1 MQSLFQILAE
11 RVDDW
16 RAAHYA
22 CPGEQDFPAI
32 REILEFAL
40 EDPASGQLRYLRHA
54 QLRALETYW
63 HLRLVLHTPRI
74 PDLYATL
81 FPAKSQR
88 RAAMGLN
95 SKALTELIADTSLEE
110 VIARMQADNAFVKQ
124 HGLESLRETFALDY
138 PSYILALAM
147 GAGKTIL
154 MGSIVATEFAM
165 AQEYPDG
172 PFVENALIFAPGKTI
187 LSALRELADIP
198 FERLLPPRLHKP
210 FAASL
215 KLTFTR
221 DGDKQIPITLGSSF
235 NVIVTNTEKIRI
247 QKPTV
252 RAGSSQ
258 RLFAGSQDEEATA
271 LANLRLQAI
280 ASLPH
285 LAVFSDEAHHTYGQK
300 LLGKWEKDKET
311 GEPVFKDDGIKKVR
325 RTIDFLAQ
333 ETNLIVAI
341 NATGTPYF
349 ERQPLRDVVV
359 WYGLGEGIRD
369 GVLKELAG
377 GIKVLELGDGE
388 AAQMVHSVIDDFV
401 RDYWPVALENGAP
414 ARLALYFPNLE
425 ARDELRPAIESALL
439 AHGIGP
445 DTLLAVDNKS
455 SDATR
460 RAFEAVARDPTA
472 PHRVLLLV
480 NMGTEGW
487 NCPSLFACALV
498 RKLASSNN
506 FVLQAATRC
515 LRQVPGNTK
524 AARVYLTA
532 SNKKTLEDQL
542 TETYG
547 TNLKSL
553 DTQHADRVE
562 KTIHLHQP
570 HLPPLLIK
578 KRVLR
583 VARRAHTTGAIPLVF
598 SIPDLPEPLGPLVQ
612 TWSPVQTANGGTHL
626 QRLDAADV
634 LLQPFTPMLDDYTA
648 AARLAA
654 SYHLPTPE
662 LLAALRL
669 AYDKNDL
676 QPLSHIREKL
686 HIPEHHLAALGQ
698 QIEAQRNQYEET
710 WDEIEVAVA
719 LVKADGFDRAEVD
732 GQPVYTARIS
742 FDKKH
747 EHLFK
752 TAQDTADTALALQRS
767 FHYEGYNFDSAPEA
781 EFLDWCLSLLQTQP
795 HQIEGLWFT
804 GGLTDSCKTDLR
816 AEYLGDDGRWHTYT
830 PDFVL
835 RRADG
840 KHLVVEVKND
850 KLSPDI
856 TTDLARHAQ
865 GQAPHTLEGR
875 KAVALKRWEQLN
887 PERLS
892 YHVMFADTA
901 LLDEGKKTVRDFICS
916 PKSQPDLL
924 SEAEIGLAQVR
935 AGQRLS
941 SSELDGIL
949 AD

>member
-1 MQSLFQILAE
+1 MNFHQVRYFWLPLPYKTDIRMNHLFQALSA
-11 RVDDW
+11 RVDEW
-16 RAAHYA
+16 RKVRYECA
-22 CPGEQDFPAI
+22 DFPAI
-32 REILEFAL
+32 SEILDFAL
-40 EDPASGQLRYLRHA
+40 EDPATDQLRYLRRA

-63 HLRLVLHTPRI
+63 YLRLVLHTPKV
-74 PDLYATL
+74 PALYSEL
-81 FPAKSQR
+81 FPDPEQR
-88 RAAMGLN
+88 CQAMGLTAPEILKQMAFGGGID
-95 SKALTELIADTSLEE
+95 S
-110 VIARMQADNAFVKQ
+110 VITRLQTDNDFVRK
-124 HGLESLRETFALDY
+124 HGLESLRETFSLDY

-165 AQEYPDG
+165 ALEYPDA
-172 PFVENALIFAPGKTI
+172 PFVQNALVFAPGKTI

-198 FERLLPPRLHKP
+198 FERLLPARLHKP

-252 RAGSSQ
+252 RNAAQS
-258 RLFAGSQDEEATA
+258 RLFAGTKDEEATA
-271 LANLRLQAI
+271 MANLRLQAI

-300 LLGKWEKDKET
+300 LLGKWEKDKES
-311 GEPVFKDDGIKKVR
+311 GELVFQDDGIKKVR
-325 RTIDFLAQ
+325 RTIDYLAQ
-333 ETNLIVAI
+333 ETNLIVTI

-369 GVLKELAG
+369 GVLKELAN
-377 GIKVLELGDGE
+377 GIKVLELGDGDAE
-388 AAQMVHSVIDDFV
+388 RMVQSVIDDFV
-401 RDYWPVALENGAP
+401 ADYWSVSLENGAP

-425 ARDELRPAIESALL
+425 TRDELRPSIESALL

-455 SDATR
+455 SEATR
-460 RAFEAVARDPTA
+460 RSFEAVARDPAA
-472 PHRVLLLV
+472 PHRVMLLV

-498 RKLASSNN
+498 RKLATSNN

-524 AARVYLTA
+524 PARVYLTA

-547 TNLKSL
+547 TSLKAL
-553 DTQHADRVE
+553 DTQQAERVE
-562 KTIHLHQP
+562 KTIHLHKP
-570 HLPPLLIK
+570 HLPALLIK

-583 VARRAHTTGAIPLVF
+583 IQRKAVPADVAPLVF
-598 SIPDLPEPLGPLVQ
+598 TLPDVPAPVGPVVQ
-612 TWSPVQTANGGTHL
+612 TWSPVLTASGDTRM
-626 QRLDAADV
+626 QRLDVADV
-634 LLQPFTPMLDDYTA
+634 LLESFTSTLDCYTA

-654 SYHLPTPE
+654 CHHLPTTE
-662 LLAALRL
+662 LLAALRQV
-669 AYDKNDL
+669 YETQEVPD
-676 QPLSHIREKL
+676 
-686 HIPEHHLAALGQ
+686 HHMDALGQ
-698 QIEAQRNQYEET
+698 QIEAQRNQYEEA

-719 LVKADGFDRAEVD
+719 LVKADGFDVAEVN
-732 GQPVYTARIS
+732 GQPLYTARIS
-742 FDKKH
+742 FDKKNQ
-747 EHLFK
+747 HLYK
-752 TAQDTADTALALQRS
+752 TANETADAAHALRSS
-767 FHYEGYNFDSAPEA
+767 FHYEGYNFDSNPEA
-781 EFLDWCLSLLQTQP
+781 EFLDWTLGLLQAHP

-804 GGLTDSCKTDLR
+804 GGLTDAGKTDLR

-856 TTDLARHAQ
+856 DADMARHALGEPAQ
-865 GQAPHTLEGR
+865 TLEGR

-887 PERLS
+887 PDRLS

-901 LLDEGKKTVRDFICS
+901 LHDSGKKTVLDFITAKVVAAAAATS
-916 PKSQPDLL
+916 
-924 SEAEIGLAQVR
+924 
-935 AGQRLS
+935 
-941 SSELDGIL
+941 
-949 AD
+949 

>member
-1 MQSLFQILAE
+1 MNHLFQALSI
-11 RVDDW
+11 RVDEW
-16 RAAHYA
+16 RKARYE
-22 CPGEQDFPAI
+22 CPDFPAI
-32 REILEFAL
+32 SEILDFAL
-40 EDPASGQLRYLRHA
+40 EDAATDQLRYLRRA
-54 QLRALETYW
+54 QFRALETYW
-63 HLRLVLHTPRI
+63 YLRLVLNTPRI
-74 PDLYATL
+74 PDLYITL
-81 FPAKSQR
+81 FPKSKDR
-88 RAAMGLN
+88 REAMGLT
-95 SKALTELIADTSLEE
+95 SREIVDMIADDGLEAVLE
-110 VIARMQADNAFVKQ
+110 QLQTDNAFVRK
-124 HGLESLRETFALDY
+124 HGLESLRETFSLDY

-165 AQEYPDG
+165 ALEYPDG
-172 PFVENALIFAPGKTI
+172 PFVQNALVFAPGKTI

-198 FERLLPPRLHKP
+198 FERLLPARLHKP
-210 FAASL
+210 FATSL

-252 RAGSSQ
+252 RIAAQS
-258 RLFAGSQDEEATA
+258 RIFAGTKDEEATA
-271 LANLRLQAI
+271 MANLRLQAI

-300 LLGKWEKDKET
+300 LLGKWEKDKES
-311 GEPVFKDDGIKKVR
+311 GELVFKDDGIKKVR
-325 RTIDFLAQ
+325 RTIDYLAQ
-333 ETNLIVAI
+333 ETNLIVTI

-369 GVLKELAG
+369 GVLKELSN
-377 GIKVLELGDGE
+377 GIKVLELGDGDAE
-388 AAQMVHSVIDDFV
+388 RMVQSVIDDFV
-401 RDYWPVALENGAP
+401 TDYWSVALENGAP

-425 ARDELRPAIESALL
+425 TRDELRPSIESALL

-455 SDATR
+455 SEATR
-460 RAFEAVARDPTA
+460 RSFEAVARDPAA
-472 PHRVLLLV
+472 PHRVMLLV

-498 RKLASSNN
+498 RKLVTSNN

-515 LRQVPGNTK
+515 LRQVPGNSK
-524 AARVYLTA
+524 PARVYLTA

-547 TNLKSL
+547 TSLKAL
-553 DTQHADRVE
+553 DTQQAERVE
-562 KTIHLHQP
+562 KTIHLHKP
-570 HLPPLLIK
+570 HLPALLIK

-583 VARRAHTTGAIPLVF
+583 IQRKAVPADVAPLVF
-598 SIPDLPEPLGPLVQ
+598 TLPDVSAPVGPVVQ
-612 TWSPVQTANGGTHL
+612 TWSPVLTASGDTRI

-634 LLQPFTPMLDDYTA
+634 LLESFTPVLDCYTA

-654 SYHLPTPE
+654 SHHLPTTE
-662 LLAALRL
+662 LLAALRQV
-669 AYDKNDL
+669 YESQEVPD
-676 QPLSHIREKL
+676 
-686 HIPEHHLAALGQ
+686 HHMDALGKE
-698 QIEAQRNQYEET
+698 IEAQRNQYEEA

-719 LVKADGFDRAEVD
+719 LVKAEGFDRTEVN

-742 FDKKH
+742 FDKKNQ
-747 EHLFK
+747 HLYK
-752 TAQDTADTALALQRS
+752 TASETADAAHALQSS
-767 FHYEGYNFDSAPEA
+767 FHYEGYNFDSNPEA
-781 EFLDWCLSLLQTQP
+781 EFLDWTLGLLQAHP

-804 GGLTDSCKTDLR
+804 GGLTDAGKTDLH
-816 AEYLGDDGRWHTYT
+816 AEYLGDDGRWHNYT

-856 TTDLARHAQ
+856 NADMARHAAGEAAQ
-865 GQAPHTLEGR
+865 TLEGR

-887 PERLS
+887 PDRLS

-901 LLDEGKKTVRDFICS
+901 LHDAGKKTVLDFI
-916 PKSQPDLL
+916 K
-924 SEAEIGLAQVR
+924 AEVIA
-935 AGQRLS
+935 AP
-941 SSELDGIL
+941 
-949 AD
+949 AAT

>member
-1 MQSLFQILAE
+1 MNHLFQAIAG
-11 RVDDW
+11 RVDAW
-16 RAAHYA
+16 RSGGYDCADYPVIA
-22 CPGEQDFPAI
+22 
-32 REILEFAL
+32 EILNFAV
-40 EDPASGQLRYLRHA
+40 EDSTTGQLRYLRRA
-54 QLRALETYW
+54 QFRALETYW
-63 HLRLVLHTPRI
+63 YLRLVLNTPRI
-74 PDLYATL
+74 PALYAEL
-81 FPAKSQR
+81 FPKPKDR
-88 RAAMGLN
+88 REAMGLT
-95 SKALTELIADTSLEE
+95 SREIVDLIADDGFDA
-110 VIARMQADNAFVKQ
+110 VIERLQTDNAFVKK
-124 HGLESLRETFALDY
+124 HSLESLRETFALDY

-154 MGSIVATEFAM
+154 MGAIVATEFAM

-198 FERLLPPRLHKP
+198 FERLLPARLHKP

-221 DGDKQIPITLGSSF
+221 DGDKNIPITLGSSF

-247 QKPTV
+247 QKPAV
-252 RAGSSQ
+252 RAGGSQ
-258 RLFAGSQDEEATA
+258 RLFAGTKDEEATA

-325 RTIDFLAQ
+325 RTIDYLAQ
-333 ETNLIVAI
+333 ETNLIVTI

-359 WYGLGEGIRD
+359 WYGLGEGIAD

-377 GIKVLELGDGE
+377 GIKMLELGDGE
-388 AAQMVHSVIDDFV
+388 AVQMVQSVITDFV
-401 RDYWPVALENGAP
+401 QAYWAVALPNGAP
-414 ARLALYFPNLE
+414 ARLALYFPNIE
-425 ARDELRPAIESALL
+425 TRDELRPAIESSLL

-445 DTLLAVDNKS
+445 DTLLAVDNKA

-460 RAFEAVARDPTA
+460 RAFEAVARDPAA

-515 LRQVPGNTK
+515 LRQVPGNPH

-547 TNLKSL
+547 TSLKAL
-553 DTQHADRVE
+553 DKQHADRVE
-562 KTIHLHQP
+562 KTILLHKPDLQ
-570 HLPPLLIK
+570 PLLIK

-583 VARRAHTTGAIPLVF
+583 IQRKLDAASHAPLVF
-598 SIPDLPEPLGPLVQ
+598 SVPDTPAPLGPVVQ
-612 TWSPVQTANGGTHL
+612 TWSPVFGASGDARF
-626 QRLDAADV
+626 QRLDAGDV
-634 LLQPFTPMLDDYTA
+634 LLEPFTHTLNAYSA

-654 SYHLPTPE
+654 SHHLPTPE
-662 LLAALRL
+662 LLAAVRA
-669 AYDKNDL
+669 AYGTED
-676 QPLSHIREKL
+676 
-686 HIPEHHLAALGQ
+686 IPEHHIDALAR
-698 QIEAQRNQYEET
+698 QIEAQRSHYEES

-719 LVKADGFDRAEVD
+719 LVKADGFDRTEVD
-732 GQPVYTARIS
+732 GKPVYTARIS
-742 FDKKH
+742 FDKSR
-747 EHLFK
+747 EALYK
-752 TAQDTADTALALQRS
+752 TVQDTTDAALALQTS
-767 FHYEGYNFDSAPEA
+767 FHYEGYNFDSSPEA
-781 EFLDWCLSLLQTQP
+781 EFLDWTLGLLQNHP

-804 GGLTDSCKTDLR
+804 GGLTDAGKTDLR
-816 AEYLGDDGRWHTYT
+816 ADYLGIDGRWHSYT

-840 KHLVVEVKND
+840 KHLVVEVKSD

-856 TTDLARHAQ
+856 NADLARHAQ
-865 GQAPHTLEGR
+865 GDAPQTLEGR

-901 LLDEGKKTVRDFICS
+901 LLDAGKKAVRDFITAL
-916 PKSQPDLL
+916 PL
-924 SEAEIGLAQVR
+924 SAPA
-935 AGQRLS
+935 S
-941 SSELDGIL
+941 T
-949 AD
+949 

>member
-1 MQSLFQILAE
+1 MNHLFQALSE
-11 RVDDW
+11 RVDAW
-16 RAAHYA
+16 RAARYD
-22 CPGEQDFPAI
+22 CPDFPAI
-32 REILEFAL
+32 GEILDFAL
-40 EDPASGQLRYLRHA
+40 EDPATDQLRYLRRA
-54 QLRALETYW
+54 QFRALETYW
-63 HLRLVLHTPRI
+63 YLRLVLNTPRI
-74 PDLYATL
+74 PDLYISL
-81 FPAKSQR
+81 FPAKSDR

-110 VIARMQADNAFVKQ
+110 VITRLQTDNAFVKK

-154 MGSIVATEFAM
+154 MGAIVATEFAL
-165 AQEYPDG
+165 ALEYPDG
-172 PFVENALIFAPGKTI
+172 PFVQNALIFAPGKTI

-198 FERLLPPRLHKP
+198 FERLLPARLHKP

-252 RAGSSQ
+252 RAGGSQ
-258 RLFAGSQDEEATA
+258 RLFAGSKDEEATA

-280 ASLPH
+280 ASLRH

-325 RTIDFLAQ
+325 RTIDYLAQ
-333 ETNLIVAI
+333 ETNLIVTI

-369 GVLKELAG
+369 GVLKELAS
-377 GIKVLELGDGE
+377 GIKVLELGDFE
-388 AAQMVHSVIDDFV
+388 AAQMAQSVISDFV
-401 RDYWPVALENGAP
+401 QAYWGVALENGAP
-414 ARLALYFPNLE
+414 ARLAMYFPNLE
-425 ARDELRPAIESALL
+425 TRDELRPAIESSLL

-460 RAFEAVARDPTA
+460 RAFEAVARDPAA

-498 RKLASSNN
+498 RKLVSSNN

-515 LRQVPGNTK
+515 LRQVSGNTLP
-524 AARVYLTA
+524 ARVYLTA

-547 TNLKSL
+547 TSLKAL
-553 DTQHADRVE
+553 DTQHAERIE
-562 KTIHLHQP
+562 KTIHLHKP
-570 HLPPLLIK
+570 NLPPLLIK

-583 VARRAHTTGAIPLVF
+583 IQRKAGA
-598 SIPDLPEPLGPLVQ
+598 SSTEPLFFTVPELPAPMGPVVQ
-612 TWSPVQTANGGTHL
+612 TWSPMLTISGDTRL

-634 LLQPFTPMLDDYTA
+634 LLEPFTPTLDCYTA
-648 AARLAA
+648 AVRLAA
-654 SYHLPTPE
+654 SHHLTTPE
-662 LLAALRL
+662 LLAALRT
-669 AYDKNDL
+669 AYGDQDV
-676 QPLSHIREKL
+676 PDHHID
-686 HIPEHHLAALGQ
+686 ALGM
-698 QIEAQRNQYEET
+698 QIEAQRDQYEES

-719 LVKADGFDRAEVD
+719 LVKADGFDRSEVD

-742 FDKKH
+742 FDKKN
-747 EHLFK
+747 EDLYK
-752 TAQDTADTALALQRS
+752 TAQDTADAALALQSS
-767 FHYEGYNFDSAPEA
+767 FHYEGYNFDSNPEA
-781 EFLDWCLSLLQTQP
+781 EFLDWTLGLLQAHP

-804 GGLTDSCKTDLR
+804 GGLTDAGKTDLR

-856 TTDLARHAQ
+856 NADLARHAK
-865 GQAPHTLEGR
+865 GEAPKTLEGR

-892 YHVMFADTA
+892 YHVMFADSA
-901 LLDEGKKTVRDFICS
+901 LKDEGKKTVRDFITAT
-916 PKSQPDLL
+916 PIAAP
-924 SEAEIGLAQVR
+924 AAT
-935 AGQRLS
+935 
-941 SSELDGIL
+941 
-949 AD
+949 

>member
-1 MQSLFQILAE
+1 MSHLFQALAE
-11 RVDDW
+11 RVDAW
-16 RAAHYA
+16 RTARYD
-22 CPGEQDFPAI
+22 CPDFPAI
-32 REILEFAL
+32 REILDFAI
-40 EDPASGQLRYLRHA
+40 EDPATGQLRFLRHA
-54 QLRALETYW
+54 QFRALETYW
-63 HLRLVLHTPRI
+63 YLRLVLNTPRI

-81 FPAKSQR
+81 FPKPKER
-88 RAAMGLN
+88 REAMGLT
-95 SKALTELIADTSLEE
+95 AREIVDMIADDGLDTVLE
-110 VIARMQADNAFVKQ
+110 RLQTDNAFVRK

-165 AQEYPDG
+165 ALEYPDG
-172 PFVENALIFAPGKTI
+172 PFVENALVFAPGKTI

-198 FERLLPPRLHKP
+198 SDRLLPARLYKP
-210 FAASL
+210 FAASF

-221 DGDKQIPITLGSSF
+221 DGDKTIPITLGSSF

-252 RAGSSQ
+252 RNTAQS
-258 RLFAGSQDEEATA
+258 RLFAGTKDEEATA

-325 RTIDFLAQ
+325 RTIDYLAQ
-333 ETNLIVAI
+333 ETNLIVTI

-369 GVLKELAG
+369 GVLKELSG

-388 AAQMVHSVIDDFV
+388 AGTMVQSVIDDFV

-414 ARLALYFPNLE
+414 ARLALYFPNIDT
-425 ARDELRPAIESALL
+425 RDELRPAIESALL

-460 RAFEAVARDPTA
+460 RAFEAVARDSAA

-498 RKLASSNN
+498 RKLATSNN

-515 LRQVPGNTK
+515 LRQVPGNK
-524 AARVYLTA
+524 APARVYLTA

-542 TETYG
+542 AETYG
-547 TNLKSL
+547 TSLKAL
-553 DTQHADRVE
+553 DAQHADRVE
-562 KTIHLHQP
+562 KTIHLHKP

-583 VARRAHTTGAIPLVF
+583 IQRKADSGAATPLTFTV
-598 SIPDLPEPLGPLVQ
+598 PDTPAPSGPVVQ
-612 TWSPVQTANGGTHL
+612 TWSPVLTASGDTRL
-626 QRLDAADV
+626 QRLDAGDV
-634 LLQPFTPMLDDYTA
+634 LLQPYTPMLDAYTA
-648 AARLAA
+648 AARLAT
-654 SYHLPTPE
+654 SHHLPTPE
-662 LLAALRL
+662 LLGALRS
-669 AYDKNDL
+669 AYSQNGTQPNQDKREQL
-676 QPLSHIREKL
+676 Q
-686 HIPEHHLAALGQ
+686 IPEHHLDALAL
-698 QIEAQRNQYEET
+698 QIEAQRSQYEET

-719 LVKADGFDRAEVD
+719 LVKAEGFDHAEVD
-732 GQPVYTARIS
+732 GQSIYTARIS
-742 FDKKH
+742 FAKEREPLYKQA
-747 EHLFK
+747 K
-752 TAQDTADTALALQRS
+752 DTAHAALALQTS
-767 FHYEGYNFDSAPEA
+767 FHYEGYNFDSTPEA
-781 EFLDWCLSLLQTQP
+781 EFLDWTLGLLQSHP

-804 GGLTDSCKTDLR
+804 GGLTDAGKTDLR

-840 KHLVVEVKND
+840 KHLVVEVKSD

-856 TTDLARHAQ
+856 HADMARHAAGEPPQ
-865 GQAPHTLEGR
+865 TQEGR
-875 KAVALKRWEQLN
+875 KAVALKRWEDLN
-887 PERLS
+887 PERLR

-901 LLDEGKKTVRDFICS
+901 LHDEGKKTVRDFI
-916 PKSQPDLL
+916 L
-924 SEAEIGLAQVR
+924 G
-935 AGQRLS
+935 
-941 SSELDGIL
+941 
-949 AD
+949 

>member
-1 MQSLFQILAE
+1 MSHLFQALAE
-11 RVDDW
+11 CVDAW
-16 RAAHYA
+16 RAARYD
-22 CPGEQDFPAI
+22 CPDFPAI
-32 REILEFAL
+32 GEILDFAV
-40 EDPASGQLRYLRHA
+40 EDPANAQLRYLRQA

-63 HLRLVLHTPRI
+63 YLRLVLDTPRI
-74 PDLYATL
+74 PALYETL
-81 FPAKSQR
+81 FPVKSAR
-88 RAAMGLN
+88 RAAMGLS
-95 SKALTELIADTSLEE
+95 SKQLTELIADTSLEE
-110 VIARMQADNAFVKQ
+110 VIERVKTDNAFVRQ

-154 MGSIVATEFAM
+154 MGSIVATEFAL
-165 AQEYPDG
+165 ALEYPDG
-172 PFVENALIFAPGKTI
+172 PFVENALVFAPGKTI
-187 LSALRELADIP
+187 LSALRELADIS
-198 FERLLPPRLHKP
+198 FDRLLPPRLHKP
-210 FAASL
+210 FAASF

-221 DGDKQIPITLGSSF
+221 DGDKGIPITLGSSF
-235 NVIVTNTEKIRI
+235 NLIVTNTEKIRI

-252 RAGSSQ
+252 RNAAQ
-258 RLFAGSQDEEATA
+258 TRIFAGTKDEEATA

-311 GEPVFKDDGIKKVR
+311 GELVFKDDGIKKVR
-325 RTIDFLAQ
+325 RTIDYLAQ
-333 ETNLIVAI
+333 ETNLIVTI

-388 AAQMVHSVIDDFV
+388 AQTMVQSVVDDFV
-401 RDYWPVALENGAP
+401 CGYWAVALPNGAP
-414 ARLALYFPNLE
+414 ARLALYFPNIDT
-425 ARDELRPAIESALL
+425 RDELRPAIESALL

-445 DTLLAVDNKS
+445 DTLLTVDNKS

-460 RAFEAVARDPTA
+460 RSFEAVARDPAA

-498 RKLASSNN
+498 RKLATSNN

-515 LRQVPGNTK
+515 LRQVPGNTMP
-524 AARVYLTA
+524 ARVYLTA

-547 TNLKSL
+547 TSL
-553 DTQHADRVE
+553 QALDKQLADRVE
-562 KTIHLHQP
+562 KTIHLRHP
-570 HLPPLLIK
+570 NLPPLLIK

-583 VARRAHTTGAIPLVF
+583 VQRKADTETGPTPPLAFTV
-598 SIPDLPEPLGPLVQ
+598 PDAPAPAGPVVQ
-612 TWSPVQTANGGTHL
+612 TWSPVLVADGSSRL
-626 QRLDAADV
+626 QRQDAGDE
-634 LLQPFTPMLDDYTA
+634 LLQTTTPVLGIYTA
-648 AARLAA
+648 AARLATC
-654 SYHLPTPE
+654 YHLPTPQ
-662 LLAALRL
+662 LLAALRK
-669 AYDKNDL
+669 AYA
-676 QPLSHIREKL
+676 EAEV
-686 HIPEHHLAALGQ
+686 PEHHLDALGQ

-719 LVKADGFDRAEVD
+719 LVKAEGFDRADVN
-732 GQPVYTARIS
+732 GQSVYTARIS
-742 FDKKH
+742 FDKKR
-747 EHLFK
+747 ELLYK
-752 TAQDTADTALALQRS
+752 EAKDTAHAALALQTS
-767 FHYEGYNFDSAPEA
+767 FHYQGYNFDSGPEA
-781 EFLDWCLSLLQTQP
+781 EFLDWTLGLLQTHP

-804 GGLTDSCKTDLR
+804 GGLTDVGKTDLR

-840 KHLVVEVKND
+840 KHLVVEVKSD
-850 KLSPDI
+850 QLSPDI
-856 TTDLARHAQ
+856 NADLLRHAS
-865 GQAPHTLEGR
+865 GHAPQTLEGR
-875 KAVALKRWEQLN
+875 KAVALKRWEDLN

-892 YHVMFADTA
+892 YHVMFANTA
-901 LLDEGKKTVRDFICS
+901 LHDEGKKAVRDFI
-916 PKSQPDLL
+916 L
-924 SEAEIGLAQVR
+924 G
-935 AGQRLS
+935 
-941 SSELDGIL
+941 
-949 AD
+949 

>member
-1 MQSLFQILAE
+1 MSHLFQALAE
-11 RVDDW
+11 RVDAW
-16 RAAHYA
+16 RAARYD
-22 CPGEQDFPAI
+22 CPDFPAI
-32 REILEFAL
+32 AEILDFAL
-40 EDPASGQLRYLRHA
+40 EDPTSEQLRYLRQA

-63 HLRLVLHTPRI
+63 YLRLVLDTPRI
-74 PDLYATL
+74 PALYETL
-81 FPAKSQR
+81 FPVKSAR

-95 SKALTELIADTSLEE
+95 SKQLTELIADTSLEE
-110 VIARMQADNAFVKQ
+110 VIERVKTDNAFVRQ

-154 MGSIVATEFAM
+154 MGSIVATEFAL
-165 AQEYPDG
+165 ALEYPDG
-172 PFVENALIFAPGKTI
+172 PFVENALVFAPGKTI

-210 FAASL
+210 FAASF

-221 DGDKQIPITLGSSF
+221 DGDKSIPITLGSSF

-252 RAGSSQ
+252 RNTAQS
-258 RLFAGSQDEEATA
+258 RLFAGTKDEEATA

-300 LLGKWEKDKET
+300 LLGKWEKDKVT

-325 RTIDFLAQ
+325 RTIDYLAQ
-333 ETNLIVAI
+333 ETNLIVTI

-388 AAQMVHSVIDDFV
+388 AHTMVQSVVDDFV
-401 RDYWPVALENGAP
+401 RGYWQVALPSGAP
-414 ARLALYFPNLE
+414 ARLALYFPNIDT
-425 ARDELRPAIESALL
+425 RDELRPAIESALL

-460 RAFEAVARDPTA
+460 RSFEAVARDPAA

-498 RKLASSNN
+498 RKLATSNN

-515 LRQVPGNTK
+515 LRQVPGNTTP
-524 AARVYLTA
+524 ARVYLTA

-542 TETYG
+542 AETYG
-547 TNLKSL
+547 TSLKAL
-553 DTQHADRVE
+553 DAQHADRVE
-562 KTIHLHQP
+562 KTIHLRQP

-583 VARRAHTTGAIPLVF
+583 VQRKTETGPSAPLAFTV
-598 SIPDLPEPLGPLVQ
+598 PDTPAPTGPVVQ
-612 TWSPVQTANGGTHL
+612 TWSPVLIADGTSRM
-626 QRLDAADV
+626 QRQDAGDE
-634 LLQPFTPMLDDYTA
+634 LLQSTTPVLDIYTA
-648 AARLAA
+648 AARLA
-654 SYHLPTPE
+654 SCYHLPTPQ
-662 LLAALRL
+662 LLAALRKSY
-669 AYDKNDL
+669 ADA
-676 QPLSHIREKL
+676 EV
-686 HIPEHHLAALGQ
+686 PEHHLDALGQ

-719 LVKADGFDRAEVD
+719 LVKAEGFDHAEVD
-732 GQPVYTARIS
+732 GKSVYTARIS
-742 FDKKH
+742 FEKKR
-747 EHLFK
+747 EELYK
-752 TAQDTADTALALQRS
+752 EAKDTAHAALALHTS
-767 FHYEGYNFDSAPEA
+767 FHYEGYNFDSGPEA
-781 EFLDWCLSLLQTQP
+781 EFLDWTLGLLQAHP

-804 GGLTDSCKTDLR
+804 GGLTDAGKTDLR

-856 TTDLARHAQ
+856 RADLARHGK
-865 GQAPHTLEGR
+865 GQAPQTLEGR
-875 KAVALKRWEQLN
+875 KAVALKRWEDLN

-892 YHVMFADTA
+892 YHVMFADTT
-901 LLDEGKKTVRDFICS
+901 LHDEGKKTVRDFITATV
-916 PKSQPDLL
+916 PATP
-924 SEAEIGLAQVR
+924 AAT
-935 AGQRLS
+935 
-941 SSELDGIL
+941 
-949 AD
+949 

>member
-1 MQSLFQILAE
+1 MSHLFQALSIK
-11 RVDDW
+11 VDEW
-16 RAAHYA
+16 RTARYE
-22 CPGEQDFPAI
+22 CPEFTAI
-32 REILEFAL
+32 SEILDFAV
-40 EDPASGQLRYLRHA
+40 EDSATEQLRYLRRA
-54 QLRALETYW
+54 QFRALETYW
-63 HLRLVLHTPRI
+63 YLRLVLSTPRI
-74 PDLYATL
+74 PDLYTTL
-81 FPAKSQR
+81 FPKKSER

-95 SKALTELIADTSLEE
+95 STELTELIADTSLEE
-110 VIARMQADNAFVKQ
+110 VINRVQTDNAFVRK
-124 HGLESLRETFALDY
+124 HGLESLRETFSLDY

-165 AQEYPDG
+165 ALEYPDG
-172 PFVENALIFAPGKTI
+172 PFVQNALVFAPGKTI

-198 FERLLPPRLHKP
+198 FERLLPARLYKP

-252 RAGSSQ
+252 RNPAQS
-258 RLFAGSQDEEATA
+258 RIFAGTKDEEATA
-271 LANLRLQAI
+271 MANLRLQAI

-311 GEPVFKDDGIKKVR
+311 GEQVFKDDGIKKVR
-325 RTIDFLAQ
+325 RTIDYLAQ
-333 ETNLIVAI
+333 ETNLIVTI

-369 GVLKELAG
+369 GVLKELAN

-388 AAQMVHSVIDDFV
+388 AERMVQSVVDDFV
-401 RDYWPVALENGAP
+401 KDYWPIALENGAP

-425 ARDELRPAIESALL
+425 TRDELRPSIESALL

-445 DTLLAVDNKS
+445 DTLLSVDNKS
-455 SDATR
+455 SEATR
-460 RAFEAVARDPTA
+460 RSFESVARDPVA

-498 RKLASSNN
+498 RKLATSNN

-524 AARVYLTA
+524 PARVYLTS
-532 SNKKTLEDQL
+532 SNKKTLEEQL

-547 TNLKSL
+547 TSL
-553 DTQHADRVE
+553 NALDKQQAERIE
-562 KTIHLHQP
+562 KTIHLHKP
-570 HLPPLLIK
+570 HLPALLIK

-583 VARRAHTTGAIPLVF
+583 IQRKADITDVAPLVF
-598 SIPDLPEPLGPLVQ
+598 TLPDVPEPQGPVVQ
-612 TWSPVQTANGGTHL
+612 TWSPVLTASGDTRM

-634 LLQPFTPMLDDYTA
+634 LLESFVPTLDCYTA
-648 AARLAA
+648 AGRLAA
-654 SYHLPTPE
+654 SHHLSTPE

-669 AYDKNDL
+669 TYETQEVPDH
-676 QPLSHIREKL
+676 HIE
-686 HIPEHHLAALGQ
+686 ALGM
-698 QIEAQRNQYEET
+698 QIEAQRNQYEEA

-719 LVKADGFDRAEVD
+719 LVKADGFDRTEVN

-742 FDKKH
+742 FDKKN
-747 EHLFK
+747 EHLYK
-752 TAQDTADTALALQRS
+752 TANETANAALALQSS
-767 FHYEGYNFDSAPEA
+767 FHYEGYNFDSNPEA
-781 EFLDWCLSLLQTQP
+781 EFLDWTLGLLQANP

-804 GGLTDSCKTDLR
+804 GGLTDAGKTDLR

-850 KLSPDI
+850 KFSPDI
-856 TTDLARHAQ
+856 DADMKLLSQGKAAQ
-865 GQAPHTLEGR
+865 TLEGR

-887 PERLS
+887 PDRLS

-901 LLDEGKKTVRDFICS
+901 LHDAGKKTVRDFITAKVIAI
-916 PKSQPDLL
+916 PV
-924 SEAEIGLAQVR
+924 AT
-935 AGQRLS
+935 
-941 SSELDGIL
+941 
-949 AD
+949 

>member
-1 MQSLFQILAE
+1 MTV
-11 RVDDW
+11 RVDEW
-16 RAAHYA
+16 RKARYE
-22 CPGEQDFPAI
+22 CPDFPAI
-32 REILEFAL
+32 GEILDFAL
-40 EDPASGQLRYLRHA
+40 EDPTTDQLRYLRRA
-54 QLRALETYW
+54 QFRALETYW
-63 HLRLVLHTPRI
+63 YLRLVLNTPKV
-74 PDLYATL
+74 PDLYAAL
-81 FPAKSQR
+81 FPDPEQR
-88 RAAMGLN
+88 CEAMGLTAPEIL
-95 SKALTELIADTSLEE
+95 KQMAFGGGIEAIITRLQT
-110 VIARMQADNAFVKQ
+110 DNAFVRK
-124 HGLESLRETFALDY
+124 HGLESLRETFSLDY

-165 AQEYPDG
+165 ALEYPDD
-172 PFVENALIFAPGKTI
+172 PFVQNALVFAPGKTI

-198 FERLLPPRLHKP
+198 FERLLPARLHKP

-252 RAGSSQ
+252 RNAAQS
-258 RLFAGSQDEEATA
+258 RLFAGTKDEEATA
-271 LANLRLQAI
+271 MANLRLQAI

-311 GEPVFKDDGIKKVR
+311 DELVFKDDGIKKVR
-325 RTIDFLAQ
+325 RTIDYLAQ
-333 ETNLIVAI
+333 ETNLIVTI

-369 GVLKELAG
+369 GVLKELAN
-377 GIKVLELGDGE
+377 GIKVLELGDGDAE
-388 AAQMVHSVIDDFV
+388 RMVQSVIDDFV
-401 RDYWPVALENGAP
+401 TDYWPVTLENGAP

-425 ARDELRPAIESALL
+425 ARDELRPSIESALL

-455 SDATR
+455 SEATR
-460 RAFEAVARDPTA
+460 RSFEAVARDPAA
-472 PHRVLLLV
+472 PHRVMLLV

-498 RKLASSNN
+498 RKLATSNN

-524 AARVYLTA
+524 PARVYLTA

-547 TNLKSL
+547 TSLKAL
-553 DTQHADRVE
+553 DTQQAERVE
-562 KTIHLHQP
+562 KTIHLHKP
-570 HLPPLLIK
+570 HLPALLIK

-583 VARRAHTTGAIPLVF
+583 IQRKAVPADIAPLVF
-598 SIPDLPEPLGPLVQ
+598 TLPDVSAPVGPVVQ
-612 TWSPVQTANGGTHL
+612 TWSPVLTASGDTRM

-634 LLQPFTPMLDDYTA
+634 LLESFTPVLDCYTA
-648 AARLAA
+648 AVRLAA
-654 SYHLPTPE
+654 SHHLPTIE
-662 LLAALRL
+662 LLAALRQVYT
-669 AYDKNDL
+669 AHEVPD
-676 QPLSHIREKL
+676 
-686 HIPEHHLAALGQ
+686 HHLDTLGQ
-698 QIEAQRNQYEET
+698 QIEAQRNQYEEA

-719 LVKADGFDRAEVD
+719 LVKADGFDLSEVN

-742 FDKKH
+742 FDKKNQ
-747 EHLFK
+747 HLYK
-752 TAQDTADTALALQRS
+752 TANETADAAHALRSS
-767 FHYEGYNFDSAPEA
+767 FHYEGYNFDSNPEA
-781 EFLDWCLSLLQTQP
+781 EFLDWTLGLLQAHP

-804 GGLTDSCKTDLR
+804 GGLTDAGKTDLR

-856 TTDLARHAQ
+856 DADMARHAAGEAAQ
-865 GQAPHTLEGR
+865 TLEGR

-887 PERLS
+887 PDRLS

-901 LLDEGKKTVRDFICS
+901 LHDAGKKTVLDFITAKVIAVPAATC
-916 PKSQPDLL
+916 
-924 SEAEIGLAQVR
+924 
-935 AGQRLS
+935 
-941 SSELDGIL
+941 
-949 AD
+949 